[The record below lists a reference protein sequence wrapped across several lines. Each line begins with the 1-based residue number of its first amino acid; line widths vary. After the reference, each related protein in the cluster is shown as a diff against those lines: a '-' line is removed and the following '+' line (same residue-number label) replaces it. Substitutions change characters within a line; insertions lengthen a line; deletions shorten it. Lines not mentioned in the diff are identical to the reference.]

1 MKALKFVGKVIIAAI
16 GLPFVVVYQICLI
29 IIQYIAAVLIYLIM
43 RNKVKRVA
51 AAMGADTFTSNM
63 KINWFKKVS

>member
-29 IIQYIAAVLIYLIM
+29 IIQYIAAVLIYIIM

>member
-29 IIQYIAAVLIYLIM
+29 IVQYITAVMIYLIL
-43 RNKVKRVA
+43 RNKAKRVA
-51 AAMGADTFTSNM
+51 TRMGADTFTSNM
-63 KINWFKKVS
+63 NIRFKKVS

>member
-16 GLPFVVVYQICLI
+16 GLPFVLVYQICLI

-63 KINWFKKVS
+63 KIRFKKVS